1 MRKVLFFIIM
11 MTVTTVM
18 AESLLVGSFN
28 LRCPGDK
35 APNDWENRAPRLYR
49 DLERIGFE
57 VFGTQETVPEY
68 VKDICG
74 KLGYKAVGHGRNA
87 DKSGESVAV
96 FYDPRRLEVISE
108 ETFWL
113 SETPETCSMSWGST
127 LPRIATIG
135 VFRDKKSGRAF
146 IFANVHLQ
154 HKRMYETQKKQL
166 NVVFERL
173 KAKYDSSLPVVLTGD
188 FNSAPSC
195 SAPRLAAEHLRDARL
210 VSAAPATGP
219 QNETY
224 HGYQADPAKRTHKER
239 IDYIFV
245 SPGITV
251 QEFATV
257 DNFNK
262 NGLAS
267 SDHYP
272 ISARVLIK
280 QD

>member
-1 MRKVLFFIIM
+1 MYKTLFLLIM
-11 MTVTTVM
+11 MTFSSVM

-35 APNDWENRAPRLYR
+35 APNNWENRAPRLFR
-49 DLERIGFE
+49 DLERIGFDI
-57 VFGTQETVPEY
+57 FGSQETVPGY

-74 KLGYKAVGHGRNA
+74 KLGYRAIGHGRDA
-87 DKSGESVAV
+87 DKGGESVAI
-96 FYDPRRLEVISE
+96 FYTPQRLELISD

-113 SETPETCSMSWGST
+113 SETPETCSMSWGTT

-135 VFRDKKSGRAF
+135 VFKDRKTGRSF
-146 IFANVHLQ
+146 IFANVHLHHQ
-154 HKRMYETQKKQL
+154 RMYETQKKQL

-173 KAKYDSSLPVVLTGD
+173 KAKYDSSMPVVLTGD
-188 FNSAPSC
+188 FNSNPSHP
-195 SAPRLAAEHLRDARL
+195 AARLAAEHLRDARL
-210 VSAAPATGP
+210 VSVVPAKGP

-224 HGYQADPAKRTHKER
+224 HGYQADPAKRRHKER

-257 DNFNK
+257 DNFDK

-272 ISARVLIK
+272 VSARILIK